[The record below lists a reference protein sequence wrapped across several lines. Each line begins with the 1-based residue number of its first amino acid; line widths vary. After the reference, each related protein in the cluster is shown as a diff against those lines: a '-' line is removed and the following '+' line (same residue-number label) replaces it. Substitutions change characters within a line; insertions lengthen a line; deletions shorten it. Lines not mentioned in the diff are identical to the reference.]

1 LPKSDVATPQRDLTI
16 PRSKGVAWLKAVIVV
31 ALLAALVLFGRET
44 VVRLPDYAAW
54 VQSLGAWGPAVFIAG
69 YGIAAV
75 VFVPAALLTFTAGA
89 LWGFR
94 FGVVYVMLGATL
106 GATLAFL
113 TARHLVRRF
122 VEAYVARHP
131 KLAAIDRA
139 VESEGARLVLL
150 LRLSPIVPFS
160 LLNYVLGISRVRF
173 RDYMIG
179 LVGMVP
185 AASMYV
191 YAGKVAGD
199 LASVAR
205 GAATPHGPV
214 YYAVLIVGL
223 AATVVATVLL
233 ARASARAVEET
244 ANKGRAR

>member
-1 LPKSDVATPQRDLTI
+1 LPKTDIATPQRDVTL
-16 PRSKGVAWLKAVIVV
+16 PRGKGAVWVKAGIVV
-31 ALLAALVLFGRET
+31 AVLVALVLFGLET
-44 VVRLPDYAAW
+44 AVRLPAYAAW
-54 VQSLGAWGPAVFIAG
+54 VQSLGAWGPAAFIAG
-69 YGIAAV
+69 YGIGAV

-94 FGVVYVMLGATL
+94 LGIVYVMLGATL

-113 TARHLVRRF
+113 TARFAVRRF

-139 VESEGARLVLL
+139 AESEGVRLVFL
-150 LRLSPIVPFS
+150 LRLSPLVPFS

-173 RDYMIG
+173 RDYMLG
-179 LVGMVP
+179 LCGMVP

-199 LASVAR
+199 LASVAS
-205 GAATPHGPV
+205 GAAPPRGPL

-223 AATVVATVLL
+223 AATIVATVLL
-233 ARASARAVEET
+233 ARASARAVEDT
-244 ANKGRAR
+244 ASR

>member
-1 LPKSDVATPQRDLTI
+1 VATPERGLTI
-16 PRSKGVAWLKAVIVV
+16 PRGNRVVWLKVLILGAVV
-31 ALLAALVLFGRET
+31 AALVLFGRET
-44 VVRLPDYAAW
+44 LLRLPDYAAW
-54 VQSLGAWGPAVFIAG
+54 VQSLGVWGPAVFIAG

-94 FGVVYVMLGATL
+94 FGVIYVMLGATL

-113 TARHLVRRF
+113 SARYLVRRF

-139 VESEGARLVLL
+139 VESEGVRLVLL

-173 RDYMIG
+173 RDYMLG

-191 YAGKVAGD
+191 YAGKAAGD

-214 YYAVLIVGL
+214 YYGVLIVGL

-244 ANKGRAR
+244 AHKGRAHSR

>member
-1 LPKSDVATPQRDLTI
+1 LPKSEIATPARDVTL
-16 PRSKGVAWLKAVIVV
+16 PPAKGAAWAKAGVVV
-31 ALLAALVLFGRET
+31 AILIAVVLFGREIA
-44 VVRLPDYAAW
+44 VRLPAYAAW
-54 VQSLGAWGPAVFIAG
+54 VQSLGAWGPAAFIAG
-69 YGIAAV
+69 YGIGAV

-89 LWGFR
+89 LWGFGL
-94 FGVVYVMLGATL
+94 GVVYVMLGATL

-113 TARHLVRRF
+113 TARHVVRRF

-131 KLAAIDRA
+131 KLGAIDRA
-139 VESEGARLVLL
+139 VESEGLRLVFL
-150 LRLSPIVPFS
+150 LRLSPLVPFS

-173 RDYMIG
+173 RDYMGG
-179 LVGMVP
+179 LCGMVP

-199 LASVAR
+199 LAAVAS
-205 GAATPHGPV
+205 GVAAPHGPV

-233 ARASARAVEET
+233 ARASARAVEQ
-244 ANKGRAR
+244 AASG